1 MKKLK
6 LTLDESLERVTGKL
20 HAFPVEEEL
29 SDEPYKKTNKV
40 LVNSVIEDLSN
51 ASELEARAA
60 KNLMLLVSRAEFE
73 TFRRELADAG
83 LDIERCKELC
93 VLAAL
98 QYLDIGS
105 VLHCEEKNNG

>member
-51 ASELEARAA
+51 ASEL
-60 KNLMLLVSRAEFE
+60 
-73 TFRRELADAG
+73 
-83 LDIERCKELC
+83 
-93 VLAAL
+93 
-98 QYLDIGS
+98 
-105 VLHCEEKNNG
+105 